1 MLRQKICRR
10 QFGLSLAATLAAGP
24 LARAQASDAPRTLR
38 VGLITPP
45 PHNWTRSAAA
55 FGEALAE
62 ATDGRLSLS
71 IFPSGQLGNES
82 QMLQLLQ
89 IGALDFGFFTT
100 SQFANRLN
108 AFAAFYTPYVATD
121 ATHAAAVLQ
130 APVTRDILADVERIG
145 LHGLGFGMA
154 GMRQIVSSRQVDI
167 IRDLK
172 GLKTRVVP
180 DAPLTD
186 FWRLVGAAPS
196 PIPLSSLYDAFAN
209 GQIDAMHID
218 FENTLRLKFYAHAR
232 DVLHTDHMI
241 FPMVAVASR
250 RSWQSF
256 STADQGLIKSLLDKE
271 LAALRGLYADA
282 DLQFRD
288 ELITLGANV
297 KRFEAGWMA
306 EAAEAW
312 EERWAPR
319 TPFIA
324 ALKAAAEGLRT
335 GEAT

>member
-10 QFGLSLAATLAAGP
+10 QFGLSLAAVLASAP
-24 LARAQASDAPRTLR
+24 LARAQGVVGTRTLR
-38 VGLITPP
+38 IGLITPP
-45 PHNWTRSAAA
+45 PHNWTRTAAA

-62 ATDGRLSLS
+62 ASDGRLSLS
-71 IFPSGQLGNES
+71 VFPSGQLGNES

-108 AFAAFYTPYVATD
+108 AFAAFYTPYVARD
-121 ATHAAAVLQ
+121 AGHAAAILQ
-130 APVTRDILADVERIG
+130 APVTRDILQDVERIG

-154 GMRQIVSSRQVDI
+154 GMRQIVSSRQIDEI
-167 IRDLK
+167 SDLK

-218 FENTLRLKFYAHAR
+218 FENTLRLKFYTHAR
-232 DVLHTDHMI
+232 DILHTDHMI
-241 FPMVAVASR
+241 FPMAAVASR

-256 STADQGLIKSLLDKE
+256 SSADQEMIQSLLDDK
-271 LAALRGLYADA
+271 LATLRGLYAEA

-288 ELITLGANV
+288 ELIALGANV
-297 KRFEAGWMA
+297 KRFEAGWMH
-306 EAAEAW
+306 EAAGAW
-312 EERWAPR
+312 ERRWTSR
-319 TPFIA
+319 TPYIA
-324 ALKAAAEGLRT
+324 ALKSAAQALPT
-335 GEAT
+335 GEGT